1 MKSQRGAEISIF
13 SLCSSVFSV
22 VNSFSG
28 VIMKINVYELEKL
41 SAEEISK
48 ILRRSE
54 LDIENFQDVVRPIIQ
69 DIRETGDQAIIK
81 YCEKFDKVKL
91 EPSRLKVTEAEFAR
105 ARENLDP
112 SIKEVIETSAWNIR
126 KFHQAQMPEDM
137 WFTQIDE
144 GIMAGEKITPIISV
158 GIYVPR
164 GKGSFPSV
172 MLMLCIPAVIAQVPN
187 VIVCTPPTPGGGV
200 DDASLFTAELCG
212 IRNIF
217 KVGGSQ
223 AIAAMA
229 FGTETVPRMD
239 KVLGPG
245 NAYVSAAKRLLYG
258 RIDVGT
264 PAGPSESIILC
275 DENAD
280 PRIAALDLLIEA
292 EHGPDSTALLVT
304 HSREL
309 AAKAEAILPE
319 LVNDL
324 PAERREFCQTV
335 FSNYGGIVL
344 TSDLEASLRFVN
356 DFAPEHLEV
365 LVDEPMTVLA
375 KIRNAGEILLGQHT
389 PITVGNYSL
398 GVNAILPTGGF
409 AKTFSCVTV
418 YDFLKRSSIGYM
430 TKQGYDKLSE
440 TARKFAE
447 YEGFPSHAN
456 AIAKRNL

>member
-1 MKSQRGAEISIF
+1 
-13 SLCSSVFSV
+13 
-22 VNSFSG
+22 
-28 VIMKINVYELEKL
+28 MKINFYDLKKL
-41 SAEEISK
+41 SEEEISK

-54 LDIENFQDVVRPIIQ
+54 TDIENYQNIVRPVIN
-69 DIRETGDQAIIK
+69 DVRESGDKALIE
-81 YCEKFDKVKL
+81 YCQKFDKVTMDA
-91 EPSRLKVTEAEFAR
+91 SALKVTEQEFAE
-105 ARENLDP
+105 AKANLDP
-112 SIKEVIETSAWNIR
+112 SVKEVIEKSAKNIK
-126 KFHQAQMPEDM
+126 KFHNAQMPEEM

-144 GIMAGEKITPIISV
+144 GIMAGEKITPITSV

-172 MLMLCIPAVIAQVPN
+172 MLMLCIPAVIARVTDI
-187 VIVCTPPTPGGGV
+187 IVCTPPTPEGAV

-212 IRNIF
+212 IKNIY

-229 FGTETVPRMD
+229 FGTETVP
-239 KVLGPG
+239 KVSKVIGPG
-245 NAYVSAAKRLLYG
+245 NIYVSAAKRLLYG

-280 PRIAALDLLIEA
+280 PGTAALDLLIEA
-292 EHGPDSTALLVT
+292 EHGPDSSALLVT
-304 HSREL
+304 HSHET
-309 AAKAEAILPE
+309 AAKVKDILPE

-324 PAERREFCQTV
+324 PEERKGFCQAV
-335 FSNYGGIVL
+335 LSNYGGIVL
-344 TSDLEASLRFVN
+344 TPDLEASIRFVN

-365 LVDEPMTVLA
+365 LVNEPMAVMP
-375 KIRNAGEILLGQHT
+375 KIKNAGEILLGPYT
-389 PITVGNYSL
+389 PITVGNFSL

-409 AKTFSCVTV
+409 ARTFSCVTV
-418 YDFLKRSSIGYM
+418 YDFLKRSSVGYM
-430 TKQGYDKLSE
+430 TKQGYEQIKE

-456 AIAKRNL
+456 AIIKRNIK